1 MENIYLK
8 TKDKKTC
15 NGCTACSLVCPKH
28 CIEMK
33 EDHEG
38 FIYPV
43 VDESRCIHCG
53 RCLSLCS
60 NYKKQEIGDRILPFA
75 ITNKDKNVLLES
87 TSGGT
92 FYAILQS
99 LFKDEN
105 AVCYGAAYD
114 ENLVVRHVRAESLEE
129 AKKFMGS
136 KYVRSDIVGVYEAVK
151 KDLKEGRKVLFTA
164 TPCETMGL
172 YTYLGKDWDNLIT
185 CDIICHSNPSPKVL
199 AKYFK
204 ALELKQNSKLKK
216 YTFRAKSNG
225 WANPLPIAEFANGK
239 VLEEDTYQKA
249 FGRVLIS
256 RPCCSDCKFTTP
268 QKVADITIGDFWGVE
283 KLTDIKDCSKGISIV
298 FANNQ
303 KGLAVIKS
311 LQNVNVVNLD
321 ENEDYLKYNHNKP
334 ERPHRNREKFFEGL
348 DKCKDKD
355 ILKLLNTMSQERLL
369 RRIINNLKRKR
380 KK

>member
-33 EDHEG
+33 EDSEG

-43 VDESRCIHCG
+43 VDESRCVHCG
-53 RCLSLCS
+53 RCLNICS
-60 NYKKQEIGDRILPFA
+60 NYKKQEIADKILPFA
-75 ITNKDKNVLLES
+75 IINKDKKILECS

-92 FYAILQS
+92 FYAILET

-114 ENLVVRHVRAESLEE
+114 ENLVVRHMRAESLEE

-136 KYVRSDIVGVYEAVK
+136 KYVRSDIIGAYERIK

-172 YTYLGKDWDNLIT
+172 YTYLGKKWDNLIT

-204 ALELKQNSKLKK
+204 ALELMENSKLTR

-239 VLEEDTYQKA
+239 VLEESTYQKA
-249 FGRVLIS
+249 FGGVLIS

-268 QKVADITIGDFWGVE
+268 QNVADITIGDFWGVE
-283 KLTDIKDCSKGISIV
+283 KLTQIKDYSNGISIV
-298 FANNQ
+298 FANNK
-303 KGLAVIKS
+303 KGLNIINSLENIDVI
-311 LQNVNVVNLD
+311 LLD
-321 ENEDYLKYNHNKP
+321 ENIDYLKYNHNKP
-334 ERPHRNREKFFEGL
+334 EKPHRNRENFFESL
-348 DKCKDKD
+348 DKCDTKD
-355 ILKLLNTMSQERLL
+355 ILKLLKSMSKERFV
-369 RRIINNLKRKR
+369 RRIINKLKGR
-380 KK
+380 

>member
-43 VDESRCIHCG
+43 VDEASCIHCG
-53 RCLSLCS
+53 RCLKICS
-60 NYKKQEIGDRILPFA
+60 NYNKQVIGDKRVPFA
-75 ITNKDKNVLLES
+75 VINMDKDVLLKS

-92 FYAILQS
+92 FYALLEYIFQ
-99 LFKDEN
+99 DEN

-114 ENLVVRHVRAESLEE
+114 KNLVVKHMRAKTLEQSQ
-129 AKKFMGS
+129 KFMGS
-136 KYVRSDIVGVYEAVK
+136 KYVRSDIVGVYEKVK
-151 KDLKEGRKVLFTA
+151 KDLIDGRRVLFTA
-164 TPCETMGL
+164 TPCEVYGL
-172 YTYLGKDWDNLIT
+172 YTYLGKDYDNLIT

-204 ALELKQNSKLKK
+204 ALELQENSKLKR

-225 WANPLPIAEFANGK
+225 WSNPMPIAEFSNGK
-239 VLEEDTYQKA
+239 ILEENTFQKA
-249 FGRVLIS
+249 FSRVLIS

-268 QKVADITIGDFWGVE
+268 QNVADITIGDFWGVE
-283 KLTDIKDCSKGISIV
+283 KLTNIKDYKCGISIV
-298 FANNQ
+298 FANNN
-303 KGLAVIKS
+303 KGLDVILS
-311 LQNVNVVNLD
+311 LKNVNIVKLD
-321 ENEDYLKYNHNKP
+321 EKENYLQYNHNKS
-334 ERPHRNREKFFEGL
+334 EKPHRNRDKFFEKL
-348 DKCKDKD
+348 NNCEDKD
-355 ILKLLNTMSQERLL
+355 MLKLLNNMSKERFA
-369 RRIINNLKRKR
+369 RRIINKLKGN
-380 KK
+380 

>member
-33 EDHEG
+33 EDQEG

-43 VDESRCIHCG
+43 VDEDRCIHCG
-53 RCLSLCS
+53 RCLNLCS
-60 NYKKQEIGDRILPFA
+60 NYKKQEIGDSIKPFA
-75 ITNKDKNVLLES
+75 IINKDEEVLLQS

-92 FYAILQS
+92 FYALLKS

-114 ENLVVRHVRAESLEE
+114 KDLVVRHMRAENLKE
-129 AKKFMGS
+129 AMKFMGS
-136 KYVRSDIVGVYEAVK
+136 KYVRSDVVGVYEGVK
-151 KDLKEGRKVLFTA
+151 KDLKEGKTVLFTA

-172 YTYLGKDWDNLIT
+172 HTYLGKAYDNLIT

-204 ALELKQNSKLKK
+204 ALELQENSNLKK

-225 WANPLPIAEFANGK
+225 WANPMPIAEFANGK
-239 VLEEDTYQKA
+239 ILEENTYQKA
-249 FGRVLIS
+249 FSRVLIS
-256 RPCCSDCKFTTP
+256 RPCCSDCKFTIP
-268 QKVADITIGDFWGVE
+268 QKVADITIGDFWGVD
-283 KLTDIKDCSKGISIV
+283 KITDIKDYSKGISIV
-298 FANNQ
+298 FANNK
-303 KGLAVIKS
+303 KGLEMIHS
-311 LQNVNVVNLD
+311 LENINIIELD
-321 ENEDYLKYNHNKP
+321 ENENYLKYNHNKP
-334 ERPHRNREKFFEGL
+334 EKPHRNREDFFEKL
-348 DKCKDKD
+348 DKCKDQD
-355 ILKLLNTMSQERLL
+355 VLKLLNNMSQERLV
-369 RRIINNLKRKR
+369 RRIINKLKGN
-380 KK
+380 

>member
-28 CIEMK
+28 CIEMQ
-33 EDHEG
+33 EDNEG

-43 VDESRCIHCG
+43 VDNERCINCG
-53 RCLSLCS
+53 RCLKICS
-60 NYKKQEIGDRILPFA
+60 NYKTQEIGDKILPFA
-75 ITNKDKNVLLES
+75 IVNKDDNILLES

-92 FYAILQS
+92 FYAILES
-99 LFKDEN
+99 LFKDKN

-114 ENLVVRHVRAESLEE
+114 EKFVVRHMRAESLEQ

-136 KYVRSDIVGVYEAVK
+136 KYVRSDIIGVYESIK
-151 KDLKEGRKVLFTA
+151 QDLIQGKRVLFTA

-172 YTYLGKDWDNLIT
+172 YTYLGKEWDNLIT

-204 ALELKQNSKLKK
+204 ALELKENSKLKK

-239 VLEEDTYQKA
+239 VLEENTYQKA

-283 KLTDIKDCSKGISIV
+283 KMTDIKDFAKGISIV
-298 FANNQ
+298 FANNK
-303 KGLAVIKS
+303 KGLEMVNS
-311 LQNVNVVNLD
+311 LENVNFVPLN

-334 ERPHRNREKFFEGL
+334 EKPHRNREKFFEKL
-348 DKCKDKD
+348 DKCEDKLMLD
-355 ILKLLNTMSQERLL
+355 FLNRMSQERLA
-369 RRIINNLKRKR
+369 RRIINGLKGRNNK
-380 KK
+380 